1 MDRETTLANL
11 LHAQILGDTAA
22 LKAAIV
28 AVIAVLPEWQRVAVL
43 ARMDAFARAIPPGRA
58 IQVEG
63 RQYDR
68 RSQVTDW
75 LPGDP
80 FPTGPVPPEPPG
92 HFRHDM
98 HTRYTSMSSARGP
111 V

>member
-11 LHAQILGDTAA
+11 LHAQIFGDTAA

-58 IQVEG
+58 I
-63 RQYDR
+63 
-68 RSQVTDW
+68 
-75 LPGDP
+75 
-80 FPTGPVPPEPPG
+80 
-92 HFRHDM
+92 
-98 HTRYTSMSSARGP
+98 
-111 V
+111 